1 MQPNQ
6 EQTLSEYACALSR
19 SRVIILHFVL
29 SPYSSFLLLL
39 LLLLSH
45 GSPPPQS
52 RDQGDGIFPV
62 RYAESI
68 ASRAV
73 ATSNSQPDERRTKAF
88 KPISRPRMVYDGSK
102 AREANRSGLRR
113 QLRFMSTIDCQMH
126 PGSVADMLPYLKF
139 FEGGAPGSR
148 PPPADGF
155 GLLLDADDPG
165 GPNAAAAAAAATKAI
180 LDADDIEEF

>member
-1 MQPNQ
+1 MRSLQIPRNHL
-6 EQTLSEYACALSR
+6 TLR
-19 SRVIILHFVL
+19 SVSVFFF
-29 SPYSSFLLLL
+29 SPPPAPPPFSWLA
-39 LLLLSH
+39 
-45 GSPPPQS
+45 PPQS